1 MNLKRKIVSHV
12 TAALI
17 PLSPMAGSLLLAIR
31 VEHDSE
37 GWSEG
42 SGWQVFKE
50 LCSHEAA
57 VTVGLV
63 DGSPHG
69 SKFSVFL

>member
-1 MNLKRKIVSHV
+1 MS
-12 TAALI
+12 AALF
-17 PLSPMAGSLLLAIR
+17 PFSPILNSLLLPVR

-37 GWSEG
+37 GGSQS

-57 VTVGLV
+57 VAVGLV
-63 DGSPHG
+63 DGAPHG